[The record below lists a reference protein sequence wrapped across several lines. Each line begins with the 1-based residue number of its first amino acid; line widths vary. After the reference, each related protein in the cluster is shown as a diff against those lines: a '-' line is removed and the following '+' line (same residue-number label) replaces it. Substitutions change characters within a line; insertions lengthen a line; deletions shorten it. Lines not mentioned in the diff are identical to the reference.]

1 MLFDLQGKRRRLVQA
16 TYLIL
21 AILMGGGLVLFGVG
35 SGDVSG
41 GLFDAISGNDSSGSS
56 ANSTVNDR
64 IKRDEKALQLNPK
77 NQAALEDLIR
87 SHYQLATD
95 DADPNTGAFGTNGK
109 EQLAKAAVAWQ
120 KYVDVAGKPD
130 DSLAGLMVNAYGQG
144 GLNKPAEAATA
155 AELVANARPSA
166 VAYIQLAQYAA
177 AAGQTRKADLAGQKA
192 IDLAPK
198 SQKKL
203 VKQQVAIAKA
213 QGSLDP
219 SKVTPDTGSSG
230 G

>member
-41 GLFDAISGNDSSGSS
+41 GLFDAITGNDSNSGG
-56 ANSTVNDR
+56 AVNSTVNKR
-64 IKRDEKALQLNPK
+64 IKADEKALALNPK
-77 NQAALEDLIR
+77 NTTALEDLIR

-109 EQLAKAAVAWQ
+109 AQLEKASSAWL
-120 KYVDVAGKPD
+120 KYVDVAAKPD

-144 GLNKPAEAATA
+144 GLNKPSEAATA

-166 VAYIQLAQYAA
+166 VAYLQLTQYAT
-177 AAGQTRKADLAGQKA
+177 AAGQTRKAELAGQKA
-192 IDLAPK
+192 IELAPK

-203 VKQQVAIAKA
+203 VKQQVAIAKSQA
-213 QGSLDP
+213 ASAGQ
-219 SKVTPDTGSSG
+219 TP
-230 G
+230 